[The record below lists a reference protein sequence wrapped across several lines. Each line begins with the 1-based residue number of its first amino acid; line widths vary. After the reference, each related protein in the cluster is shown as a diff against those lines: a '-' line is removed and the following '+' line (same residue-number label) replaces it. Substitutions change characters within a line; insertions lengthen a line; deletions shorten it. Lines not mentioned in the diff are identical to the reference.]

1 MAIPPSLLV
10 FVLSVGFVATEGRSS
25 GRREE
30 RRRGRSPVAVRRID
44 IEGVDGARTLV
55 TLHGG

>member
-1 MAIPPSLLV
+1 VVCVA
-10 FVLSVGFVATEGRSS
+10 SVGGDHVGR
-25 GRREE
+25 GHVIEHPLRIIFDAP
-30 RRRGRSPVAVRRID
+30 SPVAVRRID

>member
-1 MAIPPSLLV
+1 VVCVS
-10 FVLSVGFVATEGRSS
+10 SVGDDYVGREHVIEHPL
-25 GRREE
+25 RIIFDA
-30 RRRGRSPVAVRRID
+30 RSPVAVQRID